1 MEKWIVTVILIVSLC
16 GCALPTRSDLEEW
29 TDSVR
34 EILPAVKQVQVLA
47 EKAAEDGLLNKEEV
61 AKVNTNISKVLADV
75 ERVNEAVATAETLGE
90 AVGGVIEAS
99 RPFNPYADEMTA
111 IFGLATVLGGVLLK
125 RENNQKKKEAAKR
138 KADKE
143 GRELALR
150 EIAAIPDAEITAPLV
165 KAKMYKAIGDARRGN
180 GIT

>member
-1 MEKWIVTVILIVSLC
+1 MCKWIITVILMVVLC
-16 GCALPTRSDLEEW
+16 GCALPTRSDLQEW
-29 TDSVR
+29 TSSVR
-34 EILPAVKQVQVLA
+34 EILPAVKEVQVLA

-61 AKVNTNISKVLADV
+61 ARVNTNISKVLADV
-75 ERVNEAVATAETLGE
+75 ERFNEAVASAETPGE
-90 AVGGVIEAS
+90 AVGGAIEAS

-111 IFGLATVLGGVLLK
+111 IFGLATVIGGVLLR

-138 KADKE
+138 QADKE

-150 EIAAIPDAEITAPLV
+150 EIAALPEDKITAPVV

-180 GIT
+180 SIT